1 MIKVSGARGLA
12 AEIRPFATPKKAMER
27 RGLAGQFAGSLLS
40 TYERANGAG
49 RAYFNRLS
57 TFDVAMMKI

>member
-1 MIKVSGARGLA
+1 
-12 AEIRPFATPKKAMER
+12 MER